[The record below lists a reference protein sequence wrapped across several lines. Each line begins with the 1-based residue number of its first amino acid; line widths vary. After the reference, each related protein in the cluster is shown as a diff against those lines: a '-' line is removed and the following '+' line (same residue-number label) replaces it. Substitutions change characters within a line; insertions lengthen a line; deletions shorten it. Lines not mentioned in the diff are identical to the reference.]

1 MYNSQLKIQ
10 LETAH
15 FFIFRLTG
23 NQRNVSK
30 GQREYLTIVVGTMSN
45 TLGAWKVN
53 ASQMNEMT
61 ALKMEWDAIISFK
74 LKVMLNTGVD
84 AAKQIVPHRAG
95 GSINQ
100 YNLFRGQF
108 IKIQVQKETNF
119 CWSHGQ
125 KYKHLLIYYL
135 DEGIRK
141 HVL

>member
-10 LETAH
+10 LETPH

-30 GQREYLTIVVGTMSN
+30 GQREYLTIVVRTMPN
-45 TLGAWKVN
+45 TIGAWKIN
-53 ASQMNEMT
+53 ASWVNEMT

-74 LKVMLNTGVD
+74 VKVVLNTGVD
-84 AAKQIVPHRAG
+84 AAKQIVPHRTG

-108 IKIQVQKETNF
+108 IKIQVQKNHKF
-119 CWSHGQ
+119 
-125 KYKHLLIYYL
+125 LLVTWAKI
-135 DEGIRK
+135 
-141 HVL
+141 